1 MWSAGVLY
9 GLRRTIITCQMR
21 ATRVLAFGAAVCIA
35 TAAPNNV
42 ATNTPHKHHTRAPT
56 PAVFGAVIPTHQHAP
71 SVSDGSS
78 SLVVRFLHTQRQVAA
93 RVSAL
98 AEQKKAAYVKTVA
111 AYASKTKAAEDW
123 QLKASFAAVR
133 VEVFKKQAQME
144 KVVGVLI

>member
-1 MWSAGVLY
+1 M
-9 GLRRTIITCQMR
+9 
-21 ATRVLAFGAAVCIA
+21 
-35 TAAPNNV
+35 
-42 ATNTPHKHHTRAPT
+42 
-56 PAVFGAVIPTHQHAP
+56 
-71 SVSDGSS
+71 
-78 SLVVRFLHTQRQVAA
+78 RFLHTPRQVAA

-98 AEQKKAAYVKTVA
+98 VEQKKAAYVKTVA